1 MLIVNFILNIFCK
14 GGLILACK
22 LRKMRAQLIDPITKK
37 PVEDVD
43 ILTSAGCVY
52 FDDGETFEEKWA
64 RGDFKGEHGEPG
76 EDGVNAT
83 IQVGKVVTVVDPQ
96 DAAVE
101 NVGTKHAA
109 VLDIYLPQGEPG
121 KDGTSIKILGRF
133 ETYEE
138 LVAAYPDGSDID
150 GGFLVGPEG
159 GPCDYYFWNRRT
171 FKWESLGPI
180 RGEKGDKGETGA
192 PGMGLAV
199 FDTVE
204 NYDALIE
211 KYPDGSVCNGMGV
224 ITLDT
229 GEYWY
234 WNIIRNEWDSI
245 GRITGV
251 PGSISIYKVNTI
263 DPTEEASVI
272 NVGTDTH
279 AQLII
284 NIPRGMPGSSADI
297 KVDQELISGST
308 NPVAGGPVA
317 DAILAIQKSLKNQM
331 DELLKL
337 KSSKGRGDQKISDML
352 KLI

>member
-1 MLIVNFILNIFCK
+1 M
-14 GGLILACK
+14 AHK
-22 LRKMRAQLIDPITKK
+22 LRVMRAQLIDPITKK

-43 ILTSAGCVY
+43 ILTSASAVY
-52 FDDGETFEEKWA
+52 FDDGETFQEKWD
-64 RGDFKGEHGEPG
+64 RGDFKGEPGEPG
-76 EDGVNAT
+76 EDGVCAT
-83 IQVGKVVTVVDPQ
+83 IQVGDVITVTDRQ
-96 DAAVE
+96 DASVE

-109 VLDIYLPQGEPG
+109 VLNFAIPKGEKG
-121 KDGTSIKILGRF
+121 EDGTSIKILGRF

-138 LVAAYPDGSDID
+138 LIAAYPDGSDID

-159 GPCDYYFWNRRT
+159 GPCEYYFWNKRT

-204 NYDALIE
+204 NYDELIR

-234 WNIIRNEWDSI
+234 WNILRNEWDSI
-245 GRITGV
+245 GRVTGV
-251 PGSISIYKVNTI
+251 PGPKGEAGTISIYRVNTI
-263 DPTEEASVI
+263 DPTEEASVT
-272 NVGTDTH
+272 NVGTDTS
-279 AQLII
+279 AQLIF
-284 NIPRGMPGSSADI
+284 NIPRGLPGANADI
-297 KVDQELISGST
+297 DVDQELIIGST

-317 DAILAIQKSLKNQM
+317 EAIADIQALLKDYI
-331 DELLKL
+331 DEMIKL
-337 KSSKGRGDQKISDML
+337 KSSKGSKDQKISDML